1 MLNASAG
8 GGLSFSAFFRTAL
21 NLKIIIKILLILS
34 KNKKGKKKMEK
45 IDLHGVFPPITT
57 PFVNGKVA
65 YDKLASNIKRWSLT
79 GLKGFVVLGSN
90 GEYVSLSEEEK
101 RTVVDTVVQ
110 SAAEE
115 MLIIAGTGCESTA
128 ETLRLTEDCAKLGA
142 HAALVVTPH
151 YYAGRMGEAALVKH
165 YSEVADHSPIPIL
178 VYNVPKFTH
187 INLATAIVAGLSE
200 HPNIIGIKDSSGNV
214 IQLGELLNA
223 VAQDFNVLVGT
234 AGVLFS
240 GLTIGCVGG
249 VCALANVAPEQ
260 CVKIYN
266 LVRQGNFEAARDLQL
281 KMLPVNQAVTAVYG
295 VPGLKA
301 AMDMLGYF
309 GGDPRLPLL
318 PSSQQE
324 RSEIKVILK
333 KVDLLN

>member
-1 MLNASAG
+1 MA
-8 GGLSFSAFFRTAL
+8 
-21 NLKIIIKILLILS
+21 
-34 KNKKGKKKMEK
+34 K
-45 IDLHGVFPPITT
+45 IDLHGIFPPITT

-65 YDKLASNIKRWSLT
+65 HDKLASNIEKWSLT

-90 GEYVSLSEEEK
+90 GEYVSLSEKEK
-101 RTVVDTVVQ
+101 RTVIDIVVQ
-110 SAAEE
+110 SAADK
-115 MLIIAGTGCESTA
+115 MLIIAGTGCESTV

-151 YYAGRMGEAALVKH
+151 YYGGRMGEAALMKH

-178 VYNVPKFTH
+178 LYNVPKFTH
-187 INLATAIVAGLSE
+187 INMAADFIAGLSQ
-200 HPNIIGIKDSSGNV
+200 HPNIIGLKDSSGNV

-223 VAQDFNVLVGT
+223 VAKDFNVMVGT

-240 GLTIGCVGG
+240 GLTIGCAGG
-249 VCALANVAPEQ
+249 VCALANVAPEA
-260 CVKIYN
+260 CVKIFD
-266 LVRQGNFEAARDLQL
+266 LVKEGELKAARELQL

-301 AMDMLGYF
+301 ALDMLGYF

-318 PSSQQE
+318 PSSE
-324 RSEIKVILK
+324 KEITELKEILK
-333 KVDLLN
+333 KADLLD